1 MDWLQESFPGVMETV
16 VETGTSQGLNV
27 LAAIA
32 ILLIGRMAAGWVR
45 RLTARGL
52 RSTGVDE
59 TLIPFAASLAYFAI
73 LAFTIVAVLGKFG
86 VETASFIAVLG
97 AAGLAVGLALQGSL
111 SNFAAGVMLLVFRPF
126 HVGDLIEAGGTLGV
140 VRAIGVFSTQVDT
153 LDNVRVILPNSAIY
167 GDKIANL
174 SANENRRVDM
184 TFGVGYGDDL
194 QVAKDTIERIVKAHP
209 AVLAEPAP
217 DVEVSE
223 LGDSSVN
230 FAVRPW
236 CKHEDYWTVH
246 FDLHRQLKEGL
257 EAAGLSIPF
266 PQRDVH
272 LHQVA

>member
-1 MDWLQESFPGVMETV
+1 MDWLQENFPGAMDTV
-16 VETGTSQGLNV
+16 VETVTSQGINV

-32 ILLIGRMAAGWVR
+32 ILILGRIVAGWVR
-45 RLTARGL
+45 RLTARAL
-52 RSTGVDE
+52 RRGNVDE
-59 TLIPFAASLAYFAI
+59 TLIPFASSLAYFTI
-73 LAFTIVAVLGKFG
+73 LAFTIIAVLGKFG
-86 VETASFIAVLG
+86 VQTASFIAVLG

-126 HVGDLIEAGGTLGV
+126 KVDDLIDAGGTLGI
-140 VRAIGVFSTQVDT
+140 VRSIGVFSTQVDT
-153 LDNVRVILPNSAIY
+153 LDNIRVILPNSTIY

-174 SANENRRVDM
+174 SANEHRRVDM
-184 TFGVGYGDDL
+184 TFGVGYEDNL

-209 AVLAEPAP
+209 AVIAEPPP

-236 CKHEDYWTVH
+236 CKHEDYWTVY

-257 EAAGLSIPF
+257 EAAGCSIPF

-272 LHQVA
+272 MHQVA